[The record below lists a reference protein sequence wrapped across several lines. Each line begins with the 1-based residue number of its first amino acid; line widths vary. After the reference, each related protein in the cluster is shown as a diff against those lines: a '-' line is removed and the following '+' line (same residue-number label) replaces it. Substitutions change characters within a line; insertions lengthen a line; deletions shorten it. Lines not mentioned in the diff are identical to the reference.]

1 MSESFDSEA
10 MSVDDISII
19 SDSNTDARTQADINK
34 ETIKNEE
41 LIKVISEA
49 LTTILEKNKDL
60 PDYKEIINFQEKMI
74 FSSTSIPKISIYDYL
89 IRIQTYTYLEKSTL
103 ILSLIFI
110 DKLCELAEITL
121 TNYNIHRI
129 LFTAVSL
136 AIKYNEDLF
145 YDNKYYSD
153 IAGVDIKELK
163 LMEYSFLELTDFN
176 LFVSNELYE
185 NYCEYL
191 EFYKNNKEGFR
202 VKMIEI
208 V

>member
-34 ETIKNEE
+34 ETLKNEE